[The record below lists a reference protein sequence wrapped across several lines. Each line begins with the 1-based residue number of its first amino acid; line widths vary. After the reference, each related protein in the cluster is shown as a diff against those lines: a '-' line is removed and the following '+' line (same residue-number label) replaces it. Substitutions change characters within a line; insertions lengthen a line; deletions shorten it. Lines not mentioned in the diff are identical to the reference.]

1 MKKLIIILLLFLSI
15 TSYGQT
21 KIELLVFDA
30 LNEYRVKNGVSTLEF
45 NDTVLLAAEHHNA
58 YLKENGYPFIVPLS
72 NPHRENVLVRPLDR
86 LFKYGIITIKSGE
99 CIVAVPRGIG
109 ETDED
114 LVNDMISWWDSSP
127 SHKNAILD
135 GDFTV
140 GAVSV
145 VEVQGVY
152 LVATLNV
159 IKR

>member
-1 MKKLIIILLLFLSI
+1 MKKFLILLLTLI
-15 TSYGQT
+15 TFVGYSQT

-30 LNEYRVKNGVSTLEF
+30 LNEYRVKNNFSILEF

-86 LFKYGIITIKSGE
+86 LFNYGVVTIKSGE
-99 CIVAVPRGIG
+99 CIVAIPRGIG

-114 LVNDMISWWDSSP
+114 LVDDMISWWDSSP
-127 SHKNAILD
+127 SHKKVILD
-135 GDFTV
+135 NDFTV
-140 GAVSV
+140 GAISIM
-145 VEVQGVY
+145 EVQGVY